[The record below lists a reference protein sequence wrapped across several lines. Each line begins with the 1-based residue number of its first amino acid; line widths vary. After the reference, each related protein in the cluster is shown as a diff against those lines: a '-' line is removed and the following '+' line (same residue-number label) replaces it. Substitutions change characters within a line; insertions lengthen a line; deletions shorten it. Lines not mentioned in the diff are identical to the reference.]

1 MATTYK
7 LISSVTVGSGG
18 AASMNFTSIPQT
30 YTDLQMLV
38 TMRKATSDSTDLR
51 ITFNGVT
58 SGYFYRHLKGNGA
71 TVYGGGQNNSSYY
84 YIEDVVP
91 GSDYTANTFGSAT
104 IYIPNYTSSNAK
116 SMSTDGVSENNS
128 TTAFINLNS
137 GLTNATAAITSI
149 GINAATGNL
158 AQYSTAY
165 LYGISNA

>member
-1 MATTYK
+1 MANTYT
-7 LISSVTVGSGG
+7 LIASVTVGSGG
-18 AASMNFTSIPQT
+18 AASMDFTSIPQT
-30 YTDLQMLV
+30 YTDLQILV
-38 TMRKATSDSTDLR
+38 STRKATSGSTDLG

-58 SGYFYRHLKGNGA
+58 SGYYYRHLKGNGA
-71 TVYGGGQNNSSYY
+71 TVSSGLGSNSSYY

-128 TTAFINLNS
+128 TTAFTNLNA

-149 GINAATGNL
+149 GIKSGTGSL